1 MTDQSSNVS
10 RNLDSSFVAA
20 TSTPSFTVNSPGN
33 FGTTTVPVGS
43 NNNGM
48 VLQVSNHVQSR
59 QVHTITQANMSY
71 KLFAQAGELAKPGQT
86 LDTYCDSDAI
96 HQIKIYLETMKE
108 VDPSFAIDMSSDIKD
123 IIYAMMQYHH
133 KETKNMTA
141 IEFADKFTYEHD
153 RDPKNTLIEAEPAMK
168 AYEKNLLALTK
179 LVDNAPTQMTET
191 EVNAIITKLIKNLTK
206 SVAVQG
212 QTIPAVK
219 TIKTKLETLHNQNQ
233 IRTIPRYQVKFTH
246 LRLELIKAND
256 EVRETGRLSDKRK
269 SQYDYD
275 GRTREYKRGRGN
287 QQGRGRFQTTRKSCY
302 ICNGGPH
309 SEMTCWL
316 YEHPDGNHERKPFEQ
331 SAKGAEWAAQG
342 YERLPNNIKLD
353 GTPWVNPQQPQ
364 QQQVSYGGRG
374 YSPYRGGGRFQNRG
388 RGGRFGGRTNQ
399 SYQSE
404 FLNTTNDNDNNN
416 KRKTIQRC

>member
-1 MTDQSSNVS
+1 
-10 RNLDSSFVAA
+10 
-20 TSTPSFTVNSPGN
+20 
-33 FGTTTVPVGS
+33 
-43 NNNGM
+43 M

-168 AYEKNLLALTK
+168 AYERNLVALTK
-179 LVDNAPTQMTET
+179 LVDNATTQMTET

-219 TIKTKLETLHNQNQ
+219 TIKSKLETLHSQNQ
-233 IRTIPRYQVKFTH
+233 IRTILRYQVKFTH

-275 GRTREYKRGRGN
+275 GGRREYKRGRGN
-287 QQGRGRFQTTRKSCY
+287 QQGRGRFQ
-302 ICNGGPH
+302 IFN
-309 SEMTCWL
+309 
-316 YEHPDGNHERKPFEQ
+316 
-331 SAKGAEWAAQG
+331 
-342 YERLPNNIKLD
+342 
-353 GTPWVNPQQPQ
+353 
-364 QQQVSYGGRG
+364 
-374 YSPYRGGGRFQNRG
+374 
-388 RGGRFGGRTNQ
+388 
-399 SYQSE
+399 
-404 FLNTTNDNDNNN
+404 
-416 KRKTIQRC
+416 